1 MFVSKKIAGSVLG
14 LTIASTTALGT
25 WTFYDPPDDGVTAT
39 HTADHPTAA
48 GRDDSHRHGSGH
60 AGHVHGGHETHGHR
74 HHADHLSH
82 HHHGG
87 DGHHRHG
94 SHHEHSAG
102 GHDEIG
108 RAHV

>member
-60 AGHVHGGHETHGHR
+60 AGHAHGGHETHGDR
-74 HHADHLSH
+74 HDADHATH
-82 HHHGG
+82 HQHDG
-87 DGHHRHG
+87 DAQHRQG
-94 SHHEHSAG
+94 SHHEPTAAGLESARG
-102 GHDEIG
+102 QHG
-108 RAHV
+108 